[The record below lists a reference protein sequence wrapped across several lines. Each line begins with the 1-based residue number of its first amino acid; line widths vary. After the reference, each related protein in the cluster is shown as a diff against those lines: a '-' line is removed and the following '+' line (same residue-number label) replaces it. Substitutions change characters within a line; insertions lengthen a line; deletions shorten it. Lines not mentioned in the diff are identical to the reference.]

1 MKLYSYWRSTSSY
14 RVRIALALKGI
25 EVENIPVHLVR
36 AGGDQNSETYRAINP
51 QGRVPSLELD
61 DGKIVTQSP
70 AIIEYLDEVFPNPPL
85 LPRDPLTRAKVRSV
99 AAIICCD
106 VQPLHNVGALNYL
119 RELGQSEDVVSG
131 WITHWIKQGLDTVEV
146 IIGDDGYCFGP
157 EPSIADIY
165 LLPQI
170 YAARRFKVP
179 LESHSRIRR
188 VEAIAAGHVAFEKA
202 HPDSQP
208 DADRVG

>member
-1 MKLYSYWRSTSSY
+1 M
-14 RVRIALALKGI
+14 
-25 EVENIPVHLVR
+25 
-36 AGGDQNSETYRAINP
+36 
-51 QGRVPSLELD
+51 
-61 DGKIVTQSP
+61 
-70 AIIEYLDEVFPNPPL
+70 
-85 LPRDPLTRAKVRSV
+85 
-99 AAIICCD
+99 
-106 VQPLHNVGALNYL
+106 
-119 RELGQSEDVVSG
+119 
-131 WITHWIKQGLDTVEV
+131 